1 MLCGILIPKRAIS
14 KFCNTGDFTME
25 NNYPAKTVRAITI
38 GVLCAF
44 SVICTLFIPNFIDYA
59 VEMDYIGQENR
70 IWFTAAAVLLV
81 LPCAVILVMALKLS
95 ESGKNEDPIF
105 TEDTAVL
112 LYRIAILLAV
122 DCGAFAAV
130 TVILFCLGDMLVAP
144 LFALIDLVGLTL
156 SFLFWQLSGYIHRA
170 AEMKEEVDATL

>member
-1 MLCGILIPKRAIS
+1 
-14 KFCNTGDFTME
+14 ME
-25 NNYPAKTVRAITI
+25 HNYPAKLIRFITVA
-38 GVLCAF
+38 VLFAF
-44 SVICTLFIPNFIDYA
+44 CVICTVFIPNFIDYA
-59 VEMDYIGQENR
+59 VEMNYIGYENR
-70 IWFTAAAVLLV
+70 MWFVAAAVLLV

-130 TVILFCLGDMLVAP
+130 IVILFCLGDALIAP

-156 SFLFWQLSGYIHRA
+156 SFLFWQ
-170 AEMKEEVDATL
+170 KFTLTPIGKVIQIPNI